1 MKKSSLFLSN
11 ILALTILA
19 GCTNVA
25 AVNDPVSPP
34 QSIYPSKTIKTP
46 FPAPKAGYIQKTIHL
61 PQQANEN
68 DHKLELIVGQKKL
81 VDCNHH
87 NLSGRFVERTLQGWG
102 YRYWEI
108 EKAGAG
114 RSTMMGC
121 MGRPKTMKFIQM
133 QPKLIRYNSRV
144 PIHVYLPKGYELRY
158 RVWSASSAQTVP

>member
-1 MKKSSLFLSN
+1 MKKFSLFLSN

-25 AVNDPVSPP
+25 AISPP
-34 QSIYPSKTIKTP
+34 LIYPSKAIKAP
-46 FPAPKAGYIQKTIHL
+46 FPTPKAGYIQKTIHL

-68 DHKLELIVGQKKL
+68 NQKVELIVGQKKL

-87 NLSGRFVERTLQGWG
+87 SLSGRFVERTLQGWG

-114 RSTMMGC
+114 ISTMMGC

-158 RVWSASSAQTVP
+158 RIWSAGSERTVP